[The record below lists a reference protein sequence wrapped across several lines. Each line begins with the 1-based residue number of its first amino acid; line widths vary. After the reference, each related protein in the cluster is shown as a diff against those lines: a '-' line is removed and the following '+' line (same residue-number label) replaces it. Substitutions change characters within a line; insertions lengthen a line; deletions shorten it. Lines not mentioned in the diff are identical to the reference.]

1 MLTECV
7 SPGFSSKFYVV
18 GRVQRFYQ
26 CYKTK
31 ELHVFPCLN
40 VSESI
45 GDPIA
50 LE

>member
-1 MLTECV
+1 MV
-7 SPGFSSKFYVV
+7 KKKK
-18 GRVQRFYQ
+18 
-26 CYKTK
+26 KTK
-31 ELHVFPCLN
+31 ELHVFPRLS